1 MALPRDGEVVV
12 LDGGLAT
19 ELEARGFDLS
29 DRLWSARLLLSDP
42 DAIED
47 LHLDYF
53 RAGARVATTASY
65 QATVPGFGAAG
76 LDRGAA
82 LDAIRTSVILARR
95 ARDRFAAEDPGP
107 DADRF
112 VAGSVGPFGAMLAD
126 GSEYRGDY
134 DPGPTVLRDIHAP
147 RIESL
152 LEAGVDLLAF
162 ETIPTVREARVLLD
176 LLVEF
181 GASGWLSY
189 QCRDANATAAGEPV
203 EDAFSIATGVPGV
216 VAVGVNCVAPRDVTA
231 LVASAMT
238 ASQRPGIAYPNGG
251 DRWDA
256 DLRRW
261 QTTDG
266 DRFDPVVAAEWTAV
280 GATWIGGCCGTSPA
294 DIAAVAR
301 EIGAD

>member
-1 MALPRDGEVVV
+1 
-12 LDGGLAT
+12 
-19 ELEARGFDLS
+19 
-29 DRLWSARLLLSDP
+29 
-42 DAIED
+42 
-47 LHLDYF
+47 
-53 RAGARVATTASY
+53 
-65 QATVPGFGAAG
+65 
-76 LDRGAA
+76 
-82 LDAIRTSVILARR
+82 
-95 ARDRFAAEDPGP
+95 
-107 DADRF
+107 

-134 DPGPTVLRDIHAP
+134 DPGATVLRDIHAP
-147 RIESL
+147 RIEAL

-189 QCRDANATAAGEPV
+189 QCRDATVTAAGEPV
-203 EDAFSIATGVPGV
+203 DDAFAIAAGVRGV
-216 VAVGVNCVAPRDVTA
+216 VAVGVNCVAPRDVGA

-238 ASQRPGIAYPNGG
+238 ASRRPGLAYPNGG

-261 QTTDG
+261 QPTDG
-266 DRFDPVVAAEWTAV
+266 DGFDPVEAAHWTEV

-294 DIAAVAR
+294 DIAALAR
-301 EIGAD
+301 QIAGA